1 MFRIIYSRLLRL
13 HPHRFRQRFGD
24 EMMAIFDDT
33 HGTHARLILLVD
45 ALVSVLRQ
53 STLRSEFWQEP
64 APSVIDAGPMFYS
77 LEPFKPRRIVLVYG
91 AALTLAL
98 FCGVCFLFNY
108 GVNAIL
114 PEGFSH
120 AQYGTITPSPAL
132 GVQQETVGTSASLP
146 SIPVEVPEQ
155 VLRSYVGVY
164 VVQSPDQVALTIT
177 LENGQLSL
185 AMPGQPRIALIPV
198 SQNRFNAASR
208 PGLWIEFLKVS
219 TGDYELQVH
228 DGGRIVT
235 AKPAGA
241 SQHQYQS
248 HS

>member
-1 MFRIIYSRLLRL
+1 MMFRITYSRLLRL

-24 EMMAIFDDT
+24 EMMAIFDHT
-33 HGTHARLILLVD
+33 HGTRARLILLVD
-45 ALVSVLRQ
+45 AFVSVLRQ
-53 STLRSEFWQEP
+53 SALRPEFLQEA

-77 LEPFKPRRIVLVYG
+77 LEPFKPRRIILVYG

-98 FCGVCFLFNY
+98 FCGVCFLFNH

-120 AQYGTITPSPAL
+120 AQYGTVTPSLAL
-132 GVQQETVGTSASLP
+132 GVQQETVAPSASLSS

-155 VLRSYVGVY
+155 ILQSYVGVY
-164 VVQSPDQVALTIT
+164 VVQSPDQVALSIT
-177 LENGQLSL
+177 LENGRLSL
-185 AMPGQPRIALIPV
+185 AIPDQPRIALIPV
-198 SQNRFNAASR
+198 SQNRFNAINR
-208 PGLWIEFLKVS
+208 PRLWIEFLKIG

-228 DGGRIVT
+228 DGGKIVT
-235 AKPAGA
+235 AKPASA
-241 SQHQYQS
+241 SQHQS

>member
-1 MFRIIYSRLLRL
+1 MMFRIVYSRLLRL

-24 EMMAIFDDT
+24 EMMAIFDHT
-33 HGTHARLILLVD
+33 HGTRARLILLVD
-45 ALVSVLRQ
+45 AFVSVLRQ
-53 STLRSEFWQEP
+53 STLRPEFLQEP

-77 LEPFKPRRIVLVYG
+77 LEPFKPRRIILVYG

-114 PEGFSH
+114 PQGFNH
-120 AQYGTITPSPAL
+120 AQYGTVTASPAL
-132 GVQQETVGTSASLP
+132 GVQQETVAPSASLS

-155 VLRSYVGVY
+155 ILQSYVGVY
-164 VVQSPDQVALTIT
+164 VVQSPDQVALSIT
-177 LENGQLSL
+177 LENGRLSL
-185 AMPGQPRIALIPV
+185 AIPDQPRIALIPV
-198 SQNRFNAASR
+198 SQNRFNATNR
-208 PGLWIEFLKVS
+208 PGLWIEFLKIG

-228 DGGRIVT
+228 DGGKIVT

-241 SQHQYQS
+241 SQHQS